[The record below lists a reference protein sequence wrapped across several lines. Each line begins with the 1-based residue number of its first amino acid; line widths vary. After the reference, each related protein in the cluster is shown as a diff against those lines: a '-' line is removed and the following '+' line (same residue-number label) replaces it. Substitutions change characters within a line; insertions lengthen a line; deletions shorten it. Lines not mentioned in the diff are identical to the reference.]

1 MKVTITTGLTAL
13 AMAAVVGCAG
23 LATHQQLPE
32 DQQDALFRDMQNNP
46 AAYRAYQCPGLVVV
60 EPENEQKSIQVIGE
74 GCREIDSQAAQLS
87 AKGKTTRTFRAL
99 KGKDNTVYAYAQWNY
114 RVVRVGA
121 REVDANTMHVW
132 YHRVEYGG
140 P

>member
-1 MKVTITTGLTAL
+1 MKAMRTAGLAIL
-13 AMAAVVGCAG
+13 AAAAVMGCAN
-23 LATHQQLPE
+23 LATHQKVPE
-32 DQQDALFRDMQNNP
+32 DQQDALFRDIQNNP

-87 AKGKTTRTFRAL
+87 AKDKTTRTFRSL
-99 KGKDNTVYAYAQWNY
+99 KGRDNTVYAYAQWNY
-114 RVVRVGA
+114 RKVRVGA
-121 REVDANTMHVW
+121 REVEDGTMHVW
-132 YHRVEYGG
+132 YHRVEFGG